1 MHRMLAAV
9 ALAVSAAAA
18 SQAHFV
24 YLVPAE
30 DGSAVKL
37 VFSDTLDPDPAVAIE
52 KVGGT
57 KLTVRD
63 AAGKETPAP
72 LKKGDGFYEVAVP
85 GTGPRVVYGVA
96 EYGVLQKGDA
106 RPFRLAYYPKAVLGG
121 PADKP
126 VGGPLKA
133 EILADGG
140 AGKVRFRVL
149 HEGRPAAGAE
159 VSVLVPGSEKPARK
173 AVKTDA
179 QGYTEPFAAS
189 GRYGVNARVTETA
202 AGELAGKKYEETRH
216 YATLVVDVK

>member
-1 MHRMLAAV
+1 MTRTFGAAV
-9 ALAVSAAAA
+9 VGLLAVAVA
-18 SQAHFV
+18 QAHFV

-37 VFSDTLDPDPAVAIE
+37 VFSDTLDPDTNVNIE
-52 KVGGT
+52 KVANT

-63 AAGKETPAP
+63 AAGKETPATM
-72 LKKGDGFYEVAVP
+72 KKGDGFYEVAVP
-85 GTGPRVVYGVA
+85 GAGSRVVYGVA

-106 RPFRLAYYPKAVLGG
+106 KPFRLAYYPKAVLGG

-133 EILADGG
+133 EILTDGG

-149 HEGRPAAGAE
+149 HDGKPVDGAE
-159 VSVLVPGSEKPARK
+159 VSVLVPGSGKTERK

-179 QGYTEPFAAS
+179 QGYTEPFAAA

>member
-1 MHRMLAAV
+1 MTRLFGAAV
-9 ALAVSAAAA
+9 VGLLAVAV
-18 SQAHFV
+18 SQAHFA

-37 VFSDTLDPDPAVAIE
+37 VFSDTLDPDTKVNVE

-63 AAGKETPAP
+63 AAGKETPAT

-85 GTGPRVVYGVA
+85 GTGPRVVYGVTD
-96 EYGVLQKGDA
+96 YGVLQKGDA
-106 RPFRLAYYPKAVLGG
+106 KPFLLAYYPKAVIGG

-149 HEGRPAAGAE
+149 QAGKPVNGSE
-159 VSVLVPGSEKPARK
+159 VSVLVPGSDKPTRK

-179 QGYTEPFAAS
+179 QGYTETFGAS
-189 GRYGVNARVTETA
+189 GRYGVNARITEATS
-202 AGELAGKKYEETRH
+202 GEAAGKKYEEIRH
-216 YATLVVDVK
+216 YATLVVDIK